1 MGSFTTRGLLV
12 VEAVAG
18 EPRWIAAS
26 RITTKATAGQT
37 HGGFGLIVSEVTR
50 DTSSPLH
57 IHHTADESMWVV
69 SGRVRVRC
77 GEDEFPLAAGGAAH
91 VHRRGGHGHA
101 RAGQPGRDRGV
112 LHRGRAGRDLGHPS
126 PAGPG
131 AIGAGGGEVPVRVR
145 RAAAVAGLTSK
156 PT

>member
-1 MGSFTTRGLLV
+1 VNILNKVSHPRVSTEKNTCDLHAFSLSGQRGGMTSYTTEGLV
-12 VEAVAG
+12 VAEPGEG
-18 EPRWIAAS
+18 EPRWIGAS
-26 RITTKATAGQT
+26 RITTKVTGGQT

-69 SGRVRVRC
+69 
-77 GEDEFPLAAGGAAH
+77 
-91 VHRRGGHGHA
+91 
-101 RAGQPGRDRGV
+101 PGRDRGV
-112 LHRGRAGRDLGHPS
+112 LHRGRAGRDVGDPA

-131 AIGAGGGEVPVRVR
+131 AAAAGGGEVPVRVR
-145 RAAAVAGLTSK
+145 RAAAVARLTSG